1 MPLALFQ
8 LNFKDGGHN
17 GGRQHCGVAE
27 VKIGYKEYCHSLIGK
42 LGLVASIAVLSA
54 SVQAAPSP
62 YAESVILNGKVITA
76 DSDNPEEVSIRQ
88 AIAIR
93 GDRIIAVG
101 TNDEIRKLIADWTE
115 VIDAKG
121 NSVIP
126 GLIDTHNHIY
136 ETSTGFPW
144 VIRNMPELM
153 EVHIRGESREELV
166 DTLHKAVKARAG
178 QIPEGNWVRVGLNP
192 AGIAVKAFGN
202 EITRDSL
209 DRVGPNHPV
218 FVSTRGGS
226 VLNSRAIAAVEAYY
240 GNELPDEY
248 WMEGRD
254 LGWSG
259 EYTDF
264 SRCIGID
271 LISTKPGQFDKYIKG
286 YFEVMQA
293 NAQIGVTTHKSHLQ
307 CEGGFSASA
316 HLARNDL
323 MPIRLAW
330 GHRWMQPFNPHIAE
344 TYTRIGDWT
353 GYGSDFMWSIGSSV
367 GGIDAGGVGWCTSIP
382 ADDRIKSREQC
393 PPAPPGIEVDAIK
406 PINTVSNRA
415 RRTEHLSTLAKL
427 AAEGRISGIP
437 GWHVSGDGALELL
450 FQTYRASGMTDERIR
465 ALRIESDHCHA
476 VTQEQIQTAARLNH
490 TFSCDAADTPTR
502 VLKEGY
508 GEEYLTMNAPV
519 ASMLKAGAR
528 VVISEYGIQGE
539 LRSSPFED
547 GVMWLTRKIDGETWG
562 VPEEAVPDRMTLML
576 MMTRWGAEPLWKEN
590 DLGSIETGKLADIV
604 ILNGD
609 YMAGPVEDLDKLTSV
624 MTLIDG
630 KVVYESEELRG
641 NTFRFNTDTADW
653 TVTKKAAT
661 SAWRWDNAPSIPPFL
676 SGAGGGSGAR

>member
-1 MPLALFQ
+1 MKIEYRKSF
-8 LNFKDGGHN
+8 NSF
-17 GGRQHCGVAE
+17 
-27 VKIGYKEYCHSLIGK
+27 VKV
-42 LGLVASIAVLSA
+42 LGLAATVGFLSA
-54 SVQAAPSP
+54 AAHAAPSP
-62 YAESVILNGKVITA
+62 YAETVILNGQVLTA
-76 DSDNPEEVSIRQ
+76 DSDDPQ
-88 AIAIR
+88 AMTIAEAVAIR
-93 GDRIIAVG
+93 GDRIMAVG
-101 TNDEIRKLIADWTE
+101 SNDEIRKLVADWTE

-121 NSVIP
+121 NSVLP

-136 ETSTGFPW
+136 ETATGFPW
-144 VIRNMPELM
+144 VIRSIPELL
-153 EVHIRGESREELV
+153 EVRVRGETEEELT
-166 DTLHKAVKARAG
+166 DILHKAVSARAG
-178 QIPEGNWVRVGLNP
+178 QIPEGNWVRVGVNP
-192 AGIAVKAFGN
+192 AGVAVAAFGN
-202 EITRDSL
+202 GITRASL
-209 DRVGPNHPV
+209 DRAGPDHPV

-226 VLNSRAIAAVEAYY
+226 VLNTRAIEAVESYY
-240 GNELPDEY
+240 GNALPDEY

-254 LGWSG
+254 VGWSG

-264 SRCIGID
+264 SRCIGLD
-271 LISTKPGQFDKYIKG
+271 LISTKEGEFDKYIRG

-307 CEGGFSASA
+307 CEGGFSAST

-330 GHRWMQPFNPHIAE
+330 GHRWAQPFNPNIQE
-344 TYTRIGDWT
+344 TYRRIGDWT

-382 ADDRIKSREQC
+382 ADDSIKSREQC
-393 PPAPPGIEVDAIK
+393 PPAPPGVEVEAIT

-415 RRTEHLSTLAKL
+415 RRTEHLTTLAAL
-427 AAEGRISGIP
+427 AAEGRITGIP

-450 FQTYRASGMTDERIR
+450 FQTYRASGMSDERIR
-465 ALRIESDHCHA
+465 SLRIQSDHCHS
-476 VTQEQIQTAARLNH
+476 VTQEQIQTAVRLNH
-490 TFSCDAADTPTR
+490 TFSCDATDTPTR

-562 VPEEAVPDRMTLML
+562 VPEEAVPDRMTLLL

-590 DLGSIETGKLADIV
+590 DLGSIEKGKLADIV

-609 YMAGPVEDLDKLTSV
+609 YTAGPVEDLDKLTSI
-624 MTLIDG
+624 MTLISG
-630 KVVYESEELRG
+630 KVAYEAEELRG
-641 NTFRFNTDTADW
+641 NIFRFNTDTADW
-653 TVTKKAAT
+653 TVSRQTET
-661 SAWRWDNAPSIPPFL
+661 SAWRWNSAPEIPPFL
-676 SGAGGGSGAR
+676 TTESGGSVAPR